1 MRKLIIYPI
10 FIIAITL
17 LFNSCFENDYPSSLY
32 DPDETGNDTPTITNI
47 DPNSY
52 CLTGAG
58 DTITITGTNFSNDS
72 SGNAVYFGTY
82 AGTIV
87 GQTSTQLKVIPPV
100 VDGTGLIVEVS
111 CHGAY
116 AMAEY
121 DSQYELERAAIE
133 YGGFTET
140 DIPVSIAV
148 DDDENIYV
156 LDVLANIFKITPEQ
170 EKTTIGANITMTD
183 YSAIRFHKSDNQLL
197 NTKIVFLYNTPL
209 IADSLIN
216 GSEKYPDAANY
227 IIGPPIIQDFDID
240 QNNNFYFA
248 SKYDIIILKSDTTK
262 YKVNYPDI
270 SLLSIKVY
278 NGYVYVVS
286 EDKVYRNEIQDALG
300 TLGATEEIYD
310 FSSVEAKINSITFSS
325 DGKMVI
331 GCTDDGSGN
340 SYPIYTITPVSGD
353 YSGSNAVP
361 LYPTALNFPCK
372 RITWGEG
379 NYLYYVNGSYVVRVN
394 MRSGGTNYYGRE

>member
-10 FIIAITL
+10 FIVAITL
-17 LFNSCFENDYPSSLY
+17 LFNSCFENDYPGSLY
-32 DPDETGNDTPTITNI
+32 DPNETGNDAPTITSVN
-47 DPNSY
+47 PSSY

-58 DTITITGTNFSNDS
+58 DTVIITGTNFSTDS

-82 AGTIV
+82 VGIIV
-87 GQTSTQLKVIPPV
+87 EQTSTLLKVIPPV
-100 VDGTGLIVEVS
+100 VDGTGLTVRVS
-111 CHGAY
+111 SYSAY

-121 DSQYELERAAIE
+121 DSPYELERAAIE

-156 LDVLANIFKITPEQ
+156 LDVLANIFKISPVQ
-170 EKTTIGANITMTD
+170 EKTTVATNIEMTN
-183 YSAIRFHKSDNQLL
+183 YSSIRYYNTDSLLL
-197 NTKIVFLYNTPL
+197 NTRIVFLYKTPL
-209 IADSLIN
+209 IPDSIIY
-216 GSEKYPDAANY
+216 GSEKYPTATSY
-227 IIGPPIIQDFDID
+227 TVGPPVIQDFDID
-240 QNNNFYFA
+240 QNSNFYFA
-248 SKYDIIILKSDTTK
+248 AKYAIIILKSDTTK
-262 YKVNYPDI
+262 YKVNYPGI
-270 SLLSIKVY
+270 SLLSAKVH

-300 TLGATEEIYD
+300 TLGATEEVYD

-325 DGKMVI
+325 DNIMI
-331 GCTDDGSGN
+331 LGCTSDGSGN
-340 SYPIYTITPVSGD
+340 SYPIYTITPESGD

-372 RITWGEG
+372 KE
-379 NYLYYVNGSYVVRVN
+379 
-394 MRSGGTNYYGRE
+394 